1 MAKARRRGRRVRKVF
16 IHIALISILG
26 VAFYSCNTT
35 KNLQEGERLY
45 EGGKLNL
52 KETESS
58 KYKKELER
66 DLEEVNKPKPNEKF
80 AGMRLGLWANQK
92 VKKEK
97 AGFYAKWVNKRIGE
111 EAVLLDQVNINSVQK
126 LMKNRMENLGYFNS
140 EIKYEVVEN
149 KKTGYLEYEISPGNR
164 IHIDS
169 IHYKKVGEQK
179 VDSLILHYLEEEKP
193 IKENE
198 PFSLQK
204 LKDTRTEISDFLKKQ
219 GYYYFT
225 TNNLIFEAD
234 TLSTEEQNEAI
245 IELRIKD
252 NVSGLALV
260 PFEIK
265 EIHVFPKYSLDTSDS
280 AKSADTTVLNDV
292 EFIQSEIFFR
302 PDRLYP
308 YLFMKEG
315 ELYSPEKESNTNKR
329 LNSLKTYRF
338 VNIRYQ
344 EDSLLENGIGQL
356 TANIYLSPLSKR
368 SFSSELQAVSKSNN
382 FVGPNLNFEYLNR
395 NLFKGG
401 EAIRISSK
409 IGYEAQLNSGDIE
422 TGLNS
427 IETGVGAELIIPRM
441 VTPFPIEEKFQYSI
455 PKTKFKLSYDLL
467 NRSQWFNLNS
477 FLAVY
482 GFEWN
487 PNIFVTHNLNPVS
500 INFIDI
506 GNESDAFL
514 ELLEGNPFLA
524 RSFEQQFIPGLS
536 YSFEWSQLVRS
547 IKRNRFYF
555 SFNADFAGNALA
567 LAQSIGGVTGD
578 DKKFWGQ
585 SYAQF
590 SRFDFDIRN
599 YQNIGKESRLV
610 SRVFAGIGLPYGNSV
625 SLPYSKQYFSGG
637 PNSVRAFRIRSL
649 GPGNY
654 QTEDATDGTSFFDQA
669 GDIKIEA
676 NLEYRFPIVSFLKG
690 AVFTDAGNVW
700 LRNADGRN
708 GKFSSNWI
716 NEIAIGSGIGL
727 RVDIE
732 FFVIRLD
739 VATPLRKP
747 TDNGFQWQDSFEM
760 GNKSWRQENI
770 NWNFGIG
777 YPF

>member
-1 MAKARRRGRRVRKVF
+1 MRKVF
-16 IHIALISILG
+16 IHIALISFLG
-26 VAFYSCNTT
+26 GMFYSCSTT
-35 KNLQEGERLY
+35 KNLQQGERLY
-45 EGGKLNL
+45 EGGKLQV
-52 KETESS
+52 KDTESS

-66 DLEEVNKPKPNEKF
+66 DLEEVNKPNPNKKI
-80 AGMRLGLWANQK
+80 GGIRLGLWAHQK
-92 VKKEK
+92 VERDK

-111 EAVLLDQVNINSVQK
+111 EAVLLNQVNISSVQK

-140 EIKYEVVEN
+140 KIEYEVVEN
-149 KKTGYLEYEISPGNR
+149 KKTGYVEYEISPGNR

-179 VDSLILHYLEEEKP
+179 VDSLISHYLEEEKP

-204 LKDTRTEISDFLKKQ
+204 LKDTRTDISEFLKNQ
-219 GYYYFT
+219 GYYYFSS
-225 TNNLIFEAD
+225 NNLLFEAD
-234 TLSTEEQNEAI
+234 TLSTEKQNKAI
-245 IELRIKD
+245 MELRIKD
-252 NVSGLALV
+252 DASELALV
-260 PFEIK
+260 PFEIE
-265 EIHVFPKYSLDTSDS
+265 EIHVFPKYTLDTSEGANS
-280 AKSADTTVLNDV
+280 GDTTVLNNV
-292 EFIQSEIFFR
+292 EFIQAEVFFR

-315 ELYSPEKESNTNKR
+315 ELYSPENERYTNKR

-344 EDSLLENGIGQL
+344 EDSLLENDIGQL
-356 TANIYLSPLSKR
+356 TANIYLSPLNKR

-401 EAIRISSK
+401 EALRLSTK
-409 IGYEAQLNSGDIE
+409 IGYEAQLNSGNIE

-427 IETGVGAELIIPRM
+427 IETGVAAELIFPRM
-441 VTPFPIEEKFQYSI
+441 VTPFPIEEKFRFSI

-487 PNIFVTHNLNPVS
+487 PNIFVSHKLNPIS
-500 INFIDI
+500 INYISI
-506 GNESDAFL
+506 GNKSEAFST
-514 ELLEGNPFLA
+514 LLQDNPFLA
-524 RSFEQQFIPGLS
+524 RSFEQQFIPGMS
-536 YSFEWSQLVRS
+536 YSFQWSQLVRN
-547 IKRNRFYF
+547 IKRNRFF
-555 SFNADFAGNALA
+555 FAFNADFAGNALA
-567 LAQSIGGVTGD
+567 LAQNMGGVRGD

-590 SRFDFDIRN
+590 SRFDFDLRN

-610 SRVFAGIGLPYGNSV
+610 SRVFAGFGLPYGNSV

-654 QTEDATDGTSFFDQA
+654 QAENATDGTSFFDQA
-669 GDIKIEA
+669 GDIKVEA
-676 NLEYRFPIVSFLKG
+676 NLEYRFPLISFLKG

-700 LRNADGRN
+700 LRNADGRD
-708 GKFSSNWI
+708 GKFTSNWI
-716 NEIAIGSGIGL
+716 NEMAIGSGIGL

-747 TDNGFQWQDSFEM
+747 TDNGFQWQERFEM

>member
-1 MAKARRRGRRVRKVF
+1 LAKNRGGQEVRK
-16 IHIALISILG
+16 ILLHIILISILG
-26 VAFYSCNTT
+26 GAFYSCNTT
-35 KNLQEGERLY
+35 KHLQEGERLY
-45 EGGKLNL
+45 LGGEL
-52 KETESS
+52 KIKDAEKI
-58 KYKKELER
+58 KYKKELLR
-66 DLEEVNKPKPNEKF
+66 GLEKVNNPEPNKKI
-80 AGMRLGLWANQK
+80 AGMRIGLWAHQK
-92 VKKEK
+92 VKNDN
-97 AGFYAKWVNKRIGE
+97 AGFYAKWVNKKIGE
-111 EAVLLDQVNINSVQK
+111 QPILLEKVNTNSVRK
-126 LMKNRMENLGYFNS
+126 LMKNRMENLGYFDSHINY
-140 EIKYEVVEN
+140 EIIEN
-149 KKTGYLEYEISPGNR
+149 QKTGYIEYEITPGNR
-164 IHIDS
+164 LHIDS
-169 IHYKKVGEQK
+169 IYYQQVGEYI
-179 VDSLILHYLEEEKP
+179 VDSLIQNYLDKETP
-193 IKENE
+193 IKKGD
-198 PFSLQK
+198 PFSLEK
-204 LKDTRTEISDFLKKQ
+204 LKKTRNDISDFLKKD

-225 TNNLIFEAD
+225 SNNLLFEAD
-234 TLSTEEQNEAI
+234 TLNTPKQNEAVM
-245 IELRIKD
+245 ELRIKD
-252 NVSGLALV
+252 EASKLALV

-265 EIHVFPKYSLDTSDS
+265 DIHVFPKYSLDTSQGG
-280 AKSADTTVLNDV
+280 KKADTTVLNEV
-292 EFIQSEIFFR
+292 EFIQSEVFFR

-308 YLFMKEG
+308 YLFIQEG
-315 ELYSPEKESNTNKR
+315 EHYSPENESYTSKR

-338 VNIRYQ
+338 VNIRYV
-344 EDSLLENGIGQL
+344 EDSLLENGKGQL
-356 TANIYLSPLSKR
+356 TANIYLSPLKKR
-368 SFSSELQAVSKSNN
+368 SFRSELQVVSKSNN
-382 FVGPNLNFEYLNR
+382 FVGPTLNFEYLNR

-401 EAIRISSK
+401 EALRISSK
-409 IGYEAQLNSGDIE
+409 IGYEAQLNSGNIS

-427 IETGVGAELIIPRM
+427 IETGVAAELIIPRM
-441 VTPFPIEEKFQYSI
+441 VTPFPIEERFRYSI

-477 FLAVY
+477 FLAIY

-500 INFIDI
+500 INYINI
-506 GNESDAFL
+506 GNESEAFL
-514 ELLEGNPFLA
+514 KLLEGNPFLA

-536 YSFEWSQLVRS
+536 YSFQWSQLVRN

-555 SFNADFAGNALA
+555 AFNADFAGNALA
-567 LAQSIGGVTGD
+567 LAQNIGGVTGD
-578 DKKFWGQ
+578 NKKFWGQ

-654 QTEDATDGTSFFDQA
+654 QPEDQTDGTSFFDQA

-676 NLEYRFPIVSFLKG
+676 NLEYRFPIISFLKG

-708 GKFSSNWI
+708 GKFTSNWI
-716 NEIAIGSGIGL
+716 NEVAIGSGVGL

-747 TDNGFQWQDSFEM
+747 GENGFQWQDSFEL
-760 GNKSWRQENI
+760 GDKSWRQQNI

>member
-1 MAKARRRGRRVRKVF
+1 
-16 IHIALISILG
+16 
-26 VAFYSCNTT
+26 
-35 KNLQEGERLY
+35 
-45 EGGKLNL
+45 
-52 KETESS
+52 
-58 KYKKELER
+58 
-66 DLEEVNKPKPNEKF
+66 
-80 AGMRLGLWANQK
+80 
-92 VKKEK
+92 
-97 AGFYAKWVNKRIGE
+97 
-111 EAVLLDQVNINSVQK
+111 
-126 LMKNRMENLGYFNS
+126 
-140 EIKYEVVEN
+140 
-149 KKTGYLEYEISPGNR
+149 
-164 IHIDS
+164 
-169 IHYKKVGEQK
+169 
-179 VDSLILHYLEEEKP
+179 
-193 IKENE
+193 
-198 PFSLQK
+198 
-204 LKDTRTEISDFLKKQ
+204 
-219 GYYYFT
+219 
-225 TNNLIFEAD
+225 
-234 TLSTEEQNEAI
+234 
-245 IELRIKD
+245 
-252 NVSGLALV
+252 LV

-265 EIHVFPKYSLDTSDS
+265 EIHVFPKYSLNTSEGS
-280 AKSADTTVLNDV
+280 NSADTTVLNEV
-292 EFIQSEIFFR
+292 QFIQSEEFFR

-308 YLFMKEG
+308 YLFIKEG
-315 ELYSPEKESNTNKR
+315 QFYSPENESWTNKR

-344 EDSLLENGIGQL
+344 EDSLLDDGVGQL

-368 SFSSELQAVSKSNN
+368 SFRSELQAVSKSNN
-382 FVGPNLNFEYLNR
+382 FAGPSLNLEYLNR

-401 EAIRISSK
+401 EALRLSSK
-409 IGYEAQLNSGDIE
+409 IGYEAQINSGDVS
-422 TGLNS
+422 TNLSS
-427 IETGVGAELIIPRM
+427 IETGVAAELIIPRM
-441 VTPFPIEEKFQYSI
+441 VTPFPIEEKFRYSI
-455 PKTKFKLSYDLL
+455 PKTRFKLSYDLL

-487 PNIFVTHNLNPVS
+487 PNIFVTHKLNPAS
-500 INFIDI
+500 INYINI
-506 GNESDAFL
+506 GNESETFKN
-514 ELLEGNPFLA
+514 LLRNNPFLA

-536 YSFEWSQLVRS
+536 YSFQWTQLVRN

-567 LAQSIGGVTGD
+567 LAQNIGGITGD

-599 YQNIGKESRLV
+599 YQNVGKESRLV

-654 QTEDATDGTSFFDQA
+654 QPEDSISGASFFDQA

-676 NLEYRFPIVSFLKG
+676 NLEYRFPIISFLKG

-700 LRNADGRN
+700 LRNKDDRN
-708 GKFSSNWI
+708 GKFTSNWI

-727 RVDIE
+727 RLDIE

-739 VATPLRKP
+739 VATPLRLP
-747 TDNGFQWQDSFEM
+747 GDTEDNRFKWQDSFEI
-760 GNKSWRQENI
+760 GDKSWRQQNI

>member
-1 MAKARRRGRRVRKVF
+1 MRKFF
-16 IHIALISILG
+16 IHIALISFLG
-26 VAFYSCNTT
+26 GIFYSCNTT

-45 EGGKLNL
+45 EGGKLKL

-66 DLEEVNKPKPNEKF
+66 DLEEVNKPKPNEKL
-80 AGMRLGLWANQK
+80 AGLRLGLWAFQK
-92 VKKEK
+92 VENDK
-97 AGFYAKWVNKRIGE
+97 AGFYAKWINKRIGE
-111 EAVLLDQVNINSVQK
+111 KPVLLDQVNINSVRK

-140 EIKYEVVEN
+140 NIKYEVVEN
-149 KKTGYLEYEISPGNR
+149 KKTGFIEYEINPGKR
-164 IHIDS
+164 LHIDS

-179 VDSLILHYLEEEKP
+179 VDSLILHYLEDEKP

-204 LKDTRTEISDFLKKQ
+204 LKDLRTDISDFLKKQ

-225 TNNLIFEAD
+225 SNNLIFEAD

-245 IELRIKD
+245 MELRIKD
-252 NVSGLALV
+252 NASKLALV
-260 PFEIK
+260 PFEIN
-265 EIHVFPKYSLDTSDS
+265 ELHVFPKYSLDTSEGG
-280 AKSADTTVLNDV
+280 KRADTTNLNEV
-292 EFIQSEIFFR
+292 EFIQSELFFR

-308 YLFMKEG
+308 YLFIKEG
-315 ELYSPEKESNTNKR
+315 ELYSPEKENNTNKR

-344 EDSLLENGIGQL
+344 EDSLLKNDKGQL

-368 SFSSELQAVSKSNN
+368 SFRSELQAVSKSNN
-382 FVGPNLNFEYLNR
+382 FVGPSLNFEYLNR

-401 EAIRISSK
+401 EALRFSSK
-409 IGYEAQLNSGDIE
+409 IGYEAQLNSGDIK

-427 IETGVGAELIIPRM
+427 IETGVAAELIIPRM
-441 VTPFPIEEKFQYSI
+441 VTPFPIEEKFRYSI

-487 PNIFVTHNLNPVS
+487 PNIFMTHNLNPVS
-500 INFIDI
+500 INYIDI
-506 GNESDAFL
+506 GDESDAFL
-514 ELLEGNPFLA
+514 KLLKGNPFLA
-524 RSFEQQFIPGLS
+524 RSFEQQFIPGMS
-536 YSFEWSQLVRS
+536 YSFQWSQLVRN

-555 SFNADFAGNALA
+555 SLNADFAGNALA
-567 LAQSIGGVTGD
+567 LAQNIGGVTGD

-590 SRFDFDIRN
+590 SRFDFDLRN

-654 QTEDATDGTSFFDQA
+654 HPKDSEDDGTSFFDQA
-669 GDIKIEA
+669 GDIKFEA
-676 NLEYRFPIVSFLKG
+676 NLEYRFPLVSFLKG

-700 LRNADGRN
+700 LRNTDGRD
-708 GKFSSNWI
+708 GKFTSNWI
-716 NEIAIGSGIGL
+716 NEVAIGSGIGL
-727 RVDIE
+727 RLDIE

-747 TDNGFQWQDSFEM
+747 TDNGFQWQNSFEI
-760 GNKSWRQENI
+760 GKKSWRQENI

>member
-1 MAKARRRGRRVRKVF
+1 MAKTKRGRRLRKAF
-16 IHIALISILG
+16 IHIALISLLG
-26 VAFYSCNTT
+26 GSFYSCKTT
-35 KNLQEGERLY
+35 KNLQDGQKLY
-45 EGGKLNL
+45 EGGKIKL

-58 KYKKELER
+58 KYKNELKR
-66 DLEEVNKPKPNEKF
+66 DLEEVNRPQPNEKI
-80 AGMRLGLWANQK
+80 AGVRIGLWAHQRVENDR
-92 VKKEK
+92 
-97 AGFYAKWVNKRIGE
+97 ASFYAKWVNKRIGE
-111 EAVLLDQVNINSVQK
+111 KPVFLDQVNSNSVKK

-140 EIKYEVVEN
+140 KINHEVVE
-149 KKTGYLEYEISPGNR
+149 KKRTGYIEFEIRPGR
-164 IHIDS
+164 RLHIDS
-169 IHYKKVGEQK
+169 IHYKKVAEQK
-179 VDSLILHYLEEEKP
+179 VDSLIISYLEEEKP
-193 IKENE
+193 IKKNE
-198 PFSLQK
+198 AFSLQK
-204 LKDTRTEISDFLKKQ
+204 LKETRTEIADFLKKQ
-219 GYYYFT
+219 GYYYFSSD
-225 TNNLIFEAD
+225 NLIFEAD
-234 TLSTEEQNEAI
+234 TISTEKENEAI
-245 IELRIKD
+245 MELRIKD
-252 NVSGLALV
+252 NASELALV
-260 PFEIK
+260 PFKIK
-265 EIHVFPKYSLDTSDS
+265 EINVFPKYSLDTSQG
-280 AKSADTTVLNDV
+280 ANNADTTVLYEV
-292 EFIQSEIFFR
+292 EFIQSEVFFR

-308 YLFMKEG
+308 YLFIKEG
-315 ELYSPEKESNTNKR
+315 NFYNPESERYTNKR

-338 VNIRYQ
+338 VNIRYL
-344 EDSLLENGIGQL
+344 EDSTFENGNGQL
-356 TANIYLSPLSKR
+356 TANIYLSPLNKR
-368 SFSSELQAVSKSNN
+368 SFRSELQAVSKSNN

-401 EAIRISSK
+401 EALRLSSK
-409 IGYEAQLNSGDIE
+409 LGYEAQLNSGNLS

-427 IETGVGAELIIPRM
+427 IETGVAAELIIPRM
-441 VTPFPIEEKFQYSI
+441 VTPFPIEEKFRYSI

-500 INFIDI
+500 INYINI
-506 GNESDAFL
+506 GNESEAF
-514 ELLEGNPFLA
+514 ENLLSGNPFLA

-536 YSFEWSQLVRS
+536 YSFQWSQLVRN

-555 SFNADFAGNALA
+555 AFSADFAGNALA
-567 LAQSIGGVTGD
+567 LAQNIGGVTGD
-578 DKKFWGQ
+578 NKKFWGQ

-590 SRFDFDIRN
+590 SRFDFDLRN
-599 YQNIGKESRLV
+599 YQSIGQESKLV
-610 SRVFAGIGLPYGNSV
+610 SRIFAGIGLPYGNSV

-654 QTEDATDGTSFFDQA
+654 QTQDATDGTSFFDQA

-676 NLEYRFPIVSFLKG
+676 NLEYRFPLISFLKG

-700 LRNADGRN
+700 LRNEDGRN
-708 GKFSSNWI
+708 GQFTSNWI
-716 NEIAIGSGIGL
+716 NEMAIGSGIGL
-727 RVDIE
+727 RLDIE

>member
-1 MAKARRRGRRVRKVF
+1 MAKTRRGRRVRKVL
-16 IHIALISILG
+16 IHIALISFLG
-26 VAFYSCNTT
+26 GAFYSCNTT
-35 KNLQEGERLY
+35 KNLQQGERLY
-45 EGGKLNL
+45 EGGKLKL

-66 DLEEVNKPKPNEKF
+66 DLEKVNKPKPNEKF

-111 EAVLLDQVNINSVQK
+111 EAVLLNQVNINTVQK

-140 EIKYEVVEN
+140 KINHEVFQK
-149 KKTGYLEYEISPGNR
+149 KKTGYIKYEISPGNR

-169 IHYKKVGEQK
+169 IYYKKVGEQK
-179 VDSLILHYLEEEKP
+179 VDSLILHYLEEENP

-204 LKDTRTEISDFLKKQ
+204 LKDTRTNISDFFKKQ

-225 TNNLIFEAD
+225 SNNLIFEAD
-234 TLSTEEQNEAI
+234 TLSTDEQNEAI
-245 IELRIKD
+245 MGLRIKD
-252 NVSGLALV
+252 DASELALV
-260 PFEIK
+260 PFTIE
-265 EIHVFPKYSLDTSDS
+265 EIHVFPKYSLDTSKG

-292 EFIQSEIFFR
+292 EFIQSDIFFR

-308 YLFMKEG
+308 YLFMQEG
-315 ELYSPEKESNTNKR
+315 ELYSPENESNTNKR

-368 SFSSELQAVSKSNN
+368 SFRSELQAVSKSNN
-382 FVGPNLNFEYLNR
+382 FVGPTLNFEYLNR

-401 EAIRISSK
+401 EALRLSTK
-409 IGYEAQLNSGDIE
+409 VGYEAQLNGREINA
-422 TGLNS
+422 GLNS
-427 IETGVGAELIIPRM
+427 IETGVTAELIIPRM
-441 VTPFPIEEKFQYSI
+441 VTPIPIEEKFRYSI

-500 INFIDI
+500 INYISV
-506 GNESDAFL
+506 GNESEAFKTL
-514 ELLEGNPFLA
+514 KKDNPFLA
-524 RSFEQQFIPGLS
+524 RSFEQQFIPGMS
-536 YSFEWSQLVRS
+536 YSFQWSQLVRN
-547 IKRNRFYF
+547 IKRNRFFF

-567 LAQSIGGVTGD
+567 VAQNIGGVKGD

-610 SRVFAGIGLPYGNSV
+610 SRAFVGVGLPYGNSV

-654 QTEDATDGTSFFDQA
+654 QPQNRSDGTNFFDQA

-676 NLEYRFPIVSFLKG
+676 NVEYRFPLVSFLKG
-690 AVFTDAGNVW
+690 AIFTDAGNVW
-700 LRNADGRN
+700 LKNEDGRN
-708 GKFSSNWI
+708 GQFTSNWI
-716 NEIAIGSGIGL
+716 NEMAIGSGIGL
-727 RVDIE
+727 RLDIE

-739 VATPLRKP
+739 VATPIRKP
-747 TDNGFQWQDSFEM
+747 SPDGFQWQDRFEL
-760 GNKSWRQENI
+760 GNKAWRQENI

>member
-1 MAKARRRGRRVRKVF
+1 
-16 IHIALISILG
+16 LISFLG
-26 VAFYSCNTT
+26 GAFYSCNTT

-45 EGGKLNL
+45 EGGKI
-52 KETESS
+52 KVTETENS
-58 KYKKELER
+58 KYKKELEG
-66 DLEEVNKPKPNEKF
+66 DLEEVNKPKPNEKL
-80 AGMRLGLWANQK
+80 AGMRLGLWAYQK
-92 VKKEK
+92 VENDK

-111 EAVLLDQVNINSVQK
+111 KPVLLDRVNSNSVKK

-140 EIKYEVVEN
+140 TISHEMYQK
-149 KKTGYLEYEISPGNR
+149 KKTGYIKYEISPGSR

-179 VDSLILHYLEEEKP
+179 VDSLILHYLREEKP

-204 LKDTRTEISDFLKKQ
+204 LKDTRTNISDFLKKQ

-225 TNNLIFEAD
+225 SSNLIFEAD
-234 TLSTEEQNEAI
+234 TLSTEEPNKAI
-245 IELRIKD
+245 MELRIKD
-252 NVSGLALV
+252 NASELAFV

-265 EIHVFPKYSLDTSDS
+265 EIHVFPKYSLDTSEG
-280 AKSADTTVLNDV
+280 AKSADTTVLNEV

-308 YLFMKEG
+308 YLFMQEG
-315 ELYSPEKESNTNKR
+315 ELYNPENESNTNKR

-356 TANIYLSPLSKR
+356 NANIYLSPLSKR
-368 SFSSELQAVSKSNN
+368 SFRSELQAVSKSNN
-382 FVGPNLNFEYLNR
+382 FVGPTLNFEYLNR

-401 EAIRISSK
+401 EALRLSTK
-409 IGYEAQLNSGDIE
+409 VGYEAQLNGREINA
-422 TGLNS
+422 GLNS
-427 IETGVGAELIIPRM
+427 IETGVAAELIIPRM
-441 VTPFPIEEKFQYSI
+441 VTPFPIEEKFRYAI

-477 FLAVY
+477 FLAIY

-487 PNIFVTHNLNPVS
+487 PTIFVTHNLNPIS
-500 INFIDI
+500 INYISV
-506 GNESDAFL
+506 GNESDAFEKL
-514 ELLEGNPFLA
+514 KIDNPFLA
-524 RSFEQQFIPGLS
+524 RSFEQQFIPGMS
-536 YSFEWSQLVRS
+536 YSFQWSQLVRN
-547 IKRNRFYF
+547 IKTNRFFF

-567 LAQSIGGVTGD
+567 VAQNIGGVKGD

-590 SRFDFDIRN
+590 SRFDFDLRN
-599 YQNIGKESRLV
+599 YQNIGNESRLV

-654 QTEDATDGTSFFDQA
+654 HPKDSVGDGTSFFDQA

-700 LRNADGRN
+700 LRNTDGRN
-708 GKFSSNWI
+708 GKFTSNWI
-716 NEIAIGSGIGL
+716 NEIAIGSGLGF

-747 TDNGFQWQDSFEM
+747 TDNGFQWQDSFEL

>member
-1 MAKARRRGRRVRKVF
+1 MAKNRRGRRVRKFF
-16 IHIALISILG
+16 IHIALISLLG
-26 VAFYSCNTT
+26 GAFFSCNTT
-35 KNLQEGERLY
+35 KHLQQGERLY
-45 EGGKLNL
+45 EGGKLKL
-52 KETESS
+52 KEIESS

-66 DLEEVNKPKPNEKF
+66 DLEEVNRPKPNEKL

-140 EIKYEVVEN
+140 EIKYEIVE
-149 KKTGYLEYEISPGNR
+149 KKRTGYIEFEISSGKR
-164 IHIDS
+164 LHIDS
-169 IHYKKVGEQK
+169 VHYKKVGEQK
-179 VDSLILHYLEEEKP
+179 VDSLILNYLEEEMP
-193 IKENE
+193 IKKNE
-198 PFSLQK
+198 AFSLQK
-204 LKDTRTEISDFLKKQ
+204 LKETRTEIADYLKKQ
-219 GYYYFT
+219 GYYYFSS
-225 TNNLIFEAD
+225 NNLIFEAD
-234 TLSTEEQNEAI
+234 TLSTKKENEAI
-245 IELRIKD
+245 MELRIKD
-252 NVSGLALV
+252 NASGLALV
-260 PFEIK
+260 PFKIK
-265 EIHVFPKYSLDTSDS
+265 EIHVFPKYSLDTSEGAS
-280 AKSADTTVLNDV
+280 EADTTVLNEV

-308 YLFMKEG
+308 YLFIKEG
-315 ELYSPEKESNTNKR
+315 NYYNPESERYTNKR

-344 EDSLLENGIGQL
+344 EDSTFENGNGQL
-356 TANIYLSPLSKR
+356 TANIYLSPLNKR
-368 SFSSELQAVSKSNN
+368 SFRSELQAVSKSNN

-401 EAIRISSK
+401 EALRLSTK
-409 IGYEAQLNSGDIE
+409 VGYEAQLNGREINA
-422 TGLNS
+422 GLNS
-427 IETGVGAELIIPRM
+427 IETGVAAELIIPRM
-441 VTPFPIEEKFQYSI
+441 VTPFPIEEKFRYSI

-500 INFIDI
+500 INYISV
-506 GNESDAFL
+506 GNESEAFEKL
-514 ELLEGNPFLA
+514 KKANPFLA

-536 YSFEWSQLVRS
+536 YNFQWSQLVRN
-547 IKRNRFYF
+547 IKSNRFYF
-555 SFNADFAGNALA
+555 AFSADFAGNALA
-567 LAQSIGGVTGD
+567 LAQNIGGVNGD

-585 SYAQF
+585 SYTQF
-590 SRFDFDIRN
+590 SRFDFDLRN

-654 QTEDATDGTSFFDQA
+654 QSPDSTAGTGFFDQA

-676 NLEYRFPIVSFLKG
+676 NVEYRFPLISFLKG

-700 LRNADGRN
+700 LKNADGRD
-708 GKFSSNWI
+708 GKFTSNWI

-747 TDNGFQWQDSFEM
+747 TNNGFQWQDSFEI
-760 GNKSWRQENI
+760 GKKSWRQENI

>member
-1 MAKARRRGRRVRKVF
+1 MAKNRRGRRVRKFF
-16 IHIALISILG
+16 IHIALISLLG
-26 VAFYSCNTT
+26 GAFFSCNTT
-35 KNLQEGERLY
+35 KHLQQGERLY
-45 EGGKLNL
+45 EGGKLKL
-52 KETESS
+52 KEIESS
-58 KYKKELER
+58 KYKKELGR
-66 DLEEVNKPKPNEKF
+66 DLEEVNRPKPNEKL

-149 KKTGYLEYEISPGNR
+149 KKTGFIKYEINPGNR
-164 IHIDS
+164 LHIDS

-179 VDSLILHYLEEEKP
+179 VDSLISHYLEEGKP

-204 LKDTRTEISDFLKKQ
+204 LKDTRTDISEFLKKQ

-225 TNNLIFEAD
+225 SNNLIFEAD
-234 TLSTEEQNEAI
+234 TLSTKEQNEAI
-245 IELRIKD
+245 MELRIKD
-252 NVSGLALV
+252 NASKLALV

-265 EIHVFPKYSLDTSDS
+265 EIHVFPKYSLDTSED

-292 EFIQSEIFFR
+292 EFIQSEEFFR

-308 YLFMKEG
+308 YLFIQEG
-315 ELYSPEKESNTNKR
+315 QLFNPENERFTNKR

-409 IGYEAQLNSGDIE
+409 IGYEAQFNSGNIDA
-422 TGLNS
+422 GLNS
-427 IETGVGAELIIPRM
+427 IETGVAAELIIPRM
-441 VTPFPIEEKFQYSI
+441 VTPFPIEEKFRYSI

-487 PNIFVTHNLNPVS
+487 PNIFVTHNLNPIS
-500 INFIDI
+500 INYINI
-506 GNESDAFL
+506 GNKSEAF
-514 ELLEGNPFLA
+514 ENLLSGNPFLA
-524 RSFEQQFIPGLS
+524 RSFEQQFIPGLN
-536 YSFEWSQLVRS
+536 YSFQWSQLVRN
-547 IKRNRFYF
+547 IKSNRFYF
-555 SFNADFAGNALA
+555 AFSADFAGNALA
-567 LAQSIGGVTGD
+567 LAQNIGGVRGD

-590 SRFDFDIRN
+590 SRFDFDLRN

-610 SRVFAGIGLPYGNSV
+610 SRVFAGVGLPYGNSV

-654 QTEDATDGTSFFDQA
+654 QTEDITDGTSFFDQA
-669 GDIKIEA
+669 GDIKLEA
-676 NLEYRFPIVSFLKG
+676 NLEYRFPIVAFLKG

-700 LRNADGRN
+700 LRNEDGRN

-716 NEIAIGSGIGL
+716 NEVAIGSGVGL

-747 TDNGFQWQDSFEM
+747 TDNGFQWQDRFEM

>member
-1 MAKARRRGRRVRKVF
+1 MRKAF
-16 IHIALISILG
+16 IHIALISLLG
-26 VAFYSCNTT
+26 GSFYSCKTT
-35 KNLQEGERLY
+35 KNLQDGQKLY
-45 EGGKLNL
+45 EGGKIKL

-58 KYKKELER
+58 KYKNELKR
-66 DLEEVNKPKPNEKF
+66 DLEEVNRPQPNEKI
-80 AGMRLGLWANQK
+80 AGVRIGLWAHQRVENDR
-92 VKKEK
+92 
-97 AGFYAKWVNKRIGE
+97 ASFYAKWVNKRIGE
-111 EAVLLDQVNINSVQK
+111 KPVFLDQVNSNSVKK

-140 EIKYEVVEN
+140 KINHEVVE
-149 KKTGYLEYEISPGNR
+149 KKRTGYIEFEIRPGR
-164 IHIDS
+164 RLHIDS
-169 IHYKKVGEQK
+169 IHYKKVAEQK
-179 VDSLILHYLEEEKP
+179 VDSLIISYLEEEKP
-193 IKENE
+193 IKKNE
-198 PFSLQK
+198 AFSLQK
-204 LKDTRTEISDFLKKQ
+204 LKETRTEIADFLKKQ
-219 GYYYFT
+219 GYYYFSSD
-225 TNNLIFEAD
+225 NLIFEAD
-234 TLSTEEQNEAI
+234 TISTEKENEAI
-245 IELRIKD
+245 MELRIKD
-252 NVSGLALV
+252 NASELALV
-260 PFEIK
+260 PFKIK
-265 EIHVFPKYSLDTSDS
+265 EINVFPKYSLDTSQG
-280 AKSADTTVLNDV
+280 ANNADTTVLYEV
-292 EFIQSEIFFR
+292 EFIQSEVFFR

-308 YLFMKEG
+308 YLFIKEG
-315 ELYSPEKESNTNKR
+315 NFYNPESERYTNKR

-338 VNIRYQ
+338 VNIRYL
-344 EDSLLENGIGQL
+344 EDSTFENGNGQL
-356 TANIYLSPLSKR
+356 TANIYLSPLNKR
-368 SFSSELQAVSKSNN
+368 SFRSELQAVSKSNN

-401 EAIRISSK
+401 EALRLSSK
-409 IGYEAQLNSGDIE
+409 LGYEAQLNSGNLS

-427 IETGVGAELIIPRM
+427 IETGVAAELIIPRM
-441 VTPFPIEEKFQYSI
+441 VTPFPIEEKFRYSI

-500 INFIDI
+500 INYINI
-506 GNESDAFL
+506 GNESEAF
-514 ELLEGNPFLA
+514 ENLLSGNPFLA

-536 YSFEWSQLVRS
+536 YSFQWSQLVRN

-555 SFNADFAGNALA
+555 AFSADFAGNALA
-567 LAQSIGGVTGD
+567 LAQNIGGVTGD
-578 DKKFWGQ
+578 NKKFWGQ

-590 SRFDFDIRN
+590 SRFDFDLRN
-599 YQNIGKESRLV
+599 YQSIGQESKLV
-610 SRVFAGIGLPYGNSV
+610 SRIFAGIGLPYGNSV

-654 QTEDATDGTSFFDQA
+654 QTQDATDGTSFFDQA

-676 NLEYRFPIVSFLKG
+676 NLEYRFPLISFLKG

-700 LRNADGRN
+700 LRNEDGRN
-708 GKFSSNWI
+708 GQFTSNWI
-716 NEIAIGSGIGL
+716 NEMAIGSGIGL
-727 RVDIE
+727 RLDIE